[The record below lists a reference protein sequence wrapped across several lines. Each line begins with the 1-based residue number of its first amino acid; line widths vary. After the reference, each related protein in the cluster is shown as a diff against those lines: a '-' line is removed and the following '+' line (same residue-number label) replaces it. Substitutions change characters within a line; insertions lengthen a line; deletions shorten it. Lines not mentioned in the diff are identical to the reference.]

1 MSNKDYKNK
10 YLKYKKKYLKFKN
23 QLAGWIE
30 DEEINERNIEYILN
44 NKLTE
49 IVEKKESL
57 DNLILSYLELNKYVE
72 RSFEHFIDLNND
84 NISDFVLQYN
94 DKIDKFNNLYLIYL
108 DRYIRL
114 IENPKYP
121 IREMNNIQKKFNL
134 FFSTIDYYYE
144 YEYDYEYELIKIN
157 IDNIKKYFDQLLEK
171 QSEEGEVK
179 TDKLIYP
186 THSVQR
192 TRLNNNLI
200 LKNKIKQ
207 EIDNPI
213 NHILDYSLIDRELT
227 KTQIRNNSL
236 YLVSSHGIVI
246 DNDDIILKPGQR
258 VISLKYFTVFY
269 ILPIEILRFL
279 YPLFREWPEFP
290 KLEYLTRLGEIKI
303 GDKRQENKFYRK
315 YGIYDGNITESRTLP
330 NMSFRPLEQESILSY
345 LPKEMLD
352 DKIKKKVDLSFEYDP
367 KLFLLDGG
375 IMQVPISF
383 THKVTNKKLELSK
396 IFDFKNKKINFNEL
410 KNHRK
415 LFTNKKNKLSLI
427 GNSKVLNKEYKTSQ
441 FYISPHNFTK
451 DLTLRSVI
459 EKLESQNINEF
470 TLIILTCKELDDSS
484 NLPKYKYF
492 DLKEYMEYIKQTI
505 PRDLNAELE
514 VALAKAKNSLD
525 IAVEALNRSSQLNE
539 IALEAVR
546 IAKTETNPE
555 EIIKANEEAIRAN
568 KEAQEAVKES
578 DKARKQAEKA
588 KDQADKI
595 LEELLRLRRD

>member
-1 MSNKDYKNK
+1 MYKLK
-10 YLKYKKKYLKFKN
+10 YLKYKNKYLKFKN

-30 DEEINERNIEYILN
+30 DEEINERNIEYILDYKI
-44 NKLTE
+44 NK
-49 IVEKKESL
+49 IIDKKESIYIL
-57 DNLILSYLELNKYVE
+57 ITSYLKSFSDISFKHFTSLNKIDEIILSYNKLV
-72 RSFEHFIDLNND
+72 ND
-84 NISDFVLQYN
+84 
-94 DKIDKFNNLYLIYL
+94 FNNLYRIYL
-108 DRYIRL
+108 DEYITL
-114 IENPKYP
+114 IEHPKYLLGK
-121 IREMNNIQKKFNL
+121 INNIQKENDL
-134 FFSTIDYYYE
+134 FLSTMDDYID
-144 YEYDYEYELIKIN
+144 DNQIIKIN

-171 QSEEGEVK
+171 QSEEGAVK

-186 THSVQR
+186 THSFQR

-213 NHILDYSLIDRELT
+213 NHILDYSLINRELT
-227 KTQIRNNSL
+227 KTQLINNSL

-303 GDKRQENKFYRK
+303 GDKKQENKFYRK

-367 KLFLLDGG
+367 TLFLLDGG

-396 IFDFKNKKINFNEL
+396 IFDFKNKKINYNEL

-415 LFTNKKNKLSLI
+415 LFNNKKNKLSLI

-441 FYISPHNFTK
+441 FYISPHNFTE

-470 TLIILTCKELDDSS
+470 TLIVLTCKELDDSP

-555 EIIKANEEAIRAN
+555 EIIKVNEEAIRAN
-568 KEAQEAVKES
+568 KEAQEAVKKS

-588 KDQADKI
+588 KEKADKI
-595 LEELLRLRRD
+595 IEELSRLRRN

>member
-1 MSNKDYKNK
+1 MYKLKYIKYKSK
-10 YLKYKKKYLKFKN
+10 YLNFKN

-49 IVEKKESL
+49 IVEKKKTL
-57 DNLILSYLELNKYVE
+57 DNLIVSYLELNKDVE
-72 RSFEHFIDLNND
+72 RSFEHFMDLNNA
-84 NISDFVLQYN
+84 NIFDFVLQYN
-94 DKIDKFNNLYLIYL
+94 NKIDEFNNLYIIYL
-108 DRYIRL
+108 TRYIKL

-121 IREMNNIQKKFNL
+121 IREMYNIQKKFNL
-134 FFSTIDYYYE
+134 FLSIIDD
-144 YEYDYEYELIKIN
+144 DYFDYELIKIN
-157 IDNIKKYFDQLLEK
+157 IGKIKKYFNQLLEN
-171 QSEEGEVK
+171 QSKDSGEVK
-179 TDKLIYP
+179 SDVLLPPNITDEK
-186 THSVQR
+186 S
-192 TRLNNNLI
+192 RLNNNLI

-213 NHILDYSLIDRELT
+213 NHILDYSLINRELT
-227 KTQIRNNSL
+227 KTQLINNSL

-258 VISLKYFTVFY
+258 VISLKYFTIFY

-279 YPLFREWPEFP
+279 YPLFREWPEFS

-367 KLFLLDGG
+367 NLFLLDGG

-396 IFDFKNKKINFNEL
+396 IFDFKNKKINYNEL

-415 LFTNKKNKLSLI
+415 LFNNKKNKLSLN

-470 TLIILTCKELDDSS
+470 TLIVLTCKELDDSP

-568 KEAQEAVKES
+568 KEAEEAVKES

-588 KDQADKI
+588 KDQANKI
-595 LEELLRLRRD
+595 IEELSRLRRD